1 MMKRIIQILLLA
13 ITTSSASLQAAELR
27 FAKIFADHCVLQR
40 DMPVPVWGW
49 AEPDAKVTVTFA
61 GQTTTTTAD
70 ASSKWLIRLQPMKAS
85 AQSRELTVTSVDKK
99 VTLKD
104 VLVGEVWL
112 ASGQSN
118 MGFSIPKSTHAN
130 EARELI
136 PHPTLR
142 RFKVGPYIADK
153 PVANIGAEG
162 AFQNPRWRM
171 GDDGQW
177 RAVDNER
184 FGLNWISAVAAWFAH
199 NVRVS
204 QDVPVGL
211 IESHFGGSKLYC
223 WMPRESLESSPEFT
237 RDVIELYRVQKAK
250 WDEKYAAWKADPNRD
265 PDRPPTEPW
274 RLSCLYNAQIAP
286 LTPFAMRGVIWYQG
300 ESNQGRAEAYRR
312 QLPTMVNSW
321 RNEFGRDDLAFLAVQ
336 LPAFGKVR
344 EWPRSPWSEM
354 RESIAL
360 IETSLPH
367 AASVV
372 STDCGLPDEI
382 HPPLKRPIGQRL
394 ALAARAKVYG
404 EDMVWSGPVFRRA
417 EFHKHGAVVHFDHV
431 GSGLVAG
438 PPSSFNGKPK
448 ASASSGIRQNS
459 PAEETT
465 KREFGRVPLQGFTL
479 AGLDQKFHK
488 ADAEIR
494 GDTVVLKC
502 DAVPEPVAVRYAW
515 QDSPIA
521 NLWNKDG
528 LPTAT
533 FRSDIWPLQT
543 QARITTP
550 LVLTKGGTPEEPAV
564 FDGQGMLIDL
574 GITVTSHE
582 WKKTGD
588 LWTSQPGFLA
598 SFNQEPRIAGQ
609 TSGLFVDGIPITIP
623 RDLEA
628 EKEHPDR
635 KSRCYFPPDA
645 LQPGQM
651 GYAEDGSL
659 YFRWPK
665 GIPQN
670 KPIILPPKAGT
681 NCVSIACSHIIIRN
695 ITAMHA
701 GNDGFNIHGDRKGIR
716 LENVRALSN
725 ADEGISAHE
734 TVEMEVIRAEV
745 AWNGSAAG
753 GVADV
758 NDSTTRYRDCIVHDN
773 AGAAFYFSGN
783 SHSVSDTL
791 IFSQS
796 KDFSVQRGTDL
807 KQNRITWRSSN

>member
-1 MMKRIIQILLLA
+1 MTRHTIQLLILVV
-13 ITTSSASLQAAELR
+13 ASCVSCHAAELR
-27 FAKIFADHCVLQR
+27 FAKIFTDHCVLQR
-40 DMPVPVWGW
+40 EMSVPVWGW
-49 AEPDAKVTVTFA
+49 AEPDSEVTLKFA
-61 GQTTTTTAD
+61 DQKKTATAD
-70 ASSKWLIRLQPMKAS
+70 GDGKWLLRLDPMKAS
-85 AQSRELTVTSVDKK
+85 RESQDVTISSAGQS
-99 VTLKD
+99 VTLTD

-118 MGFSIPKSTHAN
+118 MGFSIPKSTHAD
-130 EARELI
+130 EARKLI
-136 PHPTLR
+136 PHQDLR
-142 RFKVGPYIADK
+142 RFKVGPYIADN
-153 PVANIGAEG
+153 PVADIGAEG

-177 RAVDNER
+177 RPVDNKR
-184 FGLNWISAVAAWFAH
+184 FGLDWISALAAWFAH
-199 NVRVS
+199 EVRVS

-223 WMPRESLESSPEFT
+223 WMPIESLKESPEFK
-237 RDVIELYRVQKAK
+237 RDVIERYREQKAE
-250 WDEKYAAWKADPNRD
+250 WDDKYAEWKADPNRN

-312 QLPTMVNSW
+312 QLPTMVSAW
-321 RNEFGRDDLAFLAVQ
+321 RSAFERDDLAFLAVQ

-344 EWPRSPWSEM
+344 DWPRSPWSEM

-360 IETSLPH
+360 LETSLPH
-367 AASVV
+367 TASVV

-404 EDMVWSGPVFRRA
+404 EDIVSSGPVFRKA
-417 EFHKHGAVVHFDHV
+417 DFQKHGAVVHFDHV
-431 GSGLVAG
+431 GSGLVARSETRQEFWQNAR
-438 PPSSFNGKPK
+438 PKLLTSS
-448 ASASSGIRQNS
+448 A
-459 PAEETT
+459 T
-465 KREFGRVPLQGFTL
+465 KLLGFTL

-494 GDTVVLKC
+494 DDTVILKC
-502 DAVPEPVAVRYAW
+502 EAVPEPVAVRYAW

-528 LPTAT
+528 LPAGT

-550 LVLTKGGTPEEPAV
+550 LVLTKGGTPEKPAV

-574 GITVTSHE
+574 GIDATTHE
-582 WKKTGD
+582 WNKSGD
-588 LWTSQPGFLA
+588 LWTSQPGLLA
-598 SFNQEPRIAGQ
+598 SHHQEPRIAGQ
-609 TSGLFVDGIPITIP
+609 TAGLFVDGIPITIP
-623 RDLEA
+623 RDVET
-628 EKEHPDR
+628 EKQHPDR
-635 KSRCYFPPDA
+635 KSRCYFPPDQ

-651 GYAEDGSL
+651 GYADDGSL
-659 YFRWPK
+659 YFRWPV
-665 GIPQN
+665 GVSQN
-670 KPIILPPKAGT
+670 KSITLPPNAGT

-695 ITAMHA
+695 ITAKHA
-701 GNDGFNIHGDRKGIR
+701 GNDGFNIHGNRKGIR

-734 TVEMEVIRAEV
+734 TVEMKVIGAEV
-745 AWNGSAAG
+745 AWNGSVSG

-758 NDSTTRYRDCIVHDN
+758 NDSITSYRDCNVHDN

-791 IFSQS
+791 IFNQS
-796 KDFSVQRGTDL
+796 KDFSVQRGTEV
-807 KQNRITWRSSN
+807 KRERIDWRHPR